1 MAITPNPHV
10 TYSPEHSLGRQG
22 PVYERL
28 RAVWQAAGRAVPGA
42 FWGVP
47 GQQPRRPSPEARG
60 AILAA
65 PYGQPYRP

>member
-10 TYSPEHSLGRQG
+10 TYSPEHSLGRHG
-22 PVYERL
+22 SVYDRL
-28 RAVWQAAGRAVPGA
+28 RAEWQAAGRAVPGA

-47 GQQPRRPSPEARG
+47 GQQPWRSSPEARG
-60 AILAA
+60 AIPAA